1 MWISINGRRVN
12 FDNIISYD
20 MHTEPTGKDAPYD
33 TLYCLEV
40 EYVNGKVRYIPL
52 SEELQVATVS
62 MQYIDTLLDRK
73 IIKL

>member
-1 MWISINGRRVN
+1 
-12 FDNIISYD
+12 
-20 MHTEPTGKDAPYD
+20 TEPTGKDAPYD